1 MNHRAIINSHMQALI
16 DGFYHS
22 LDAACEQI
30 NARNGS
36 TVCKGTMSRRL
47 NGDFGWPV
55 EDVIALEDGAG
66 RYPVTRRMANRL
78 TDKERAAA
86 CIYEASGA
94 ASKEAGEAVSAALRA
109 AQSADAGHTA
119 GAIREAE
126 EGMQALSDLR
136 DSLTAHVQPIKR
148 GAA

>member
-1 MNHRAIINSHMQALI
+1 
-16 DGFYHS
+16 
-22 LDAACEQI
+22 
-30 NARNGS
+30 
-36 TVCKGTMSRRL
+36 
-47 NGDFGWPV
+47 
-55 EDVIALEDGAG
+55 
-66 RYPVTRRMANRL
+66 MANRL

-119 GAIREAE
+119 EAIREAE

-136 DSLTAHVQPIKR
+136 DSLTAHAQPIKR